1 MVTARLETVEAVA
14 IERAQLSGRWPS
26 MAEQDVELERRAGTR
41 RAQEGEGGE
50 GVAAA
55 MTEAVRQ
62 ERARITAAAGLQSSP
77 RAFSW

>member
-26 MAEQDVELERRAGTR
+26 MAEQDVERLAGTR
-41 RAQEGEGGE
+41 RAQEEGGGE